1 MKKSITYFEKPGP
14 QNTDAVIA
22 AVKERISEGD
32 VRGVVVASE
41 SGRTALALAE
51 ALKDSDAYVICVAPY
66 PSYQHVLKRG
76 WPPIRE
82 EIRRKLE
89 SLGGK
94 VLDQTPWIFGCTF
107 DTAFLQDSAPATIIH
122 KFLSRAFGF
131 GVKTC
136 IEVALIAVEA
146 GALEW
151 NKNAIAVA
159 GTGWLGGGADAA
171 IVVRPSAVY
180 GGAFLKNEGGLE
192 VREIVAMPRVKFSGE
207 LIARM
212 KKAGKDEPI

>member
-14 QNTDAVIA
+14 QNTGAVIA
-22 AVKERISEGD
+22 AVKKRILEGD
-32 VRGVVVASE
+32 VQSVVVASE
-41 SGRTALALAE
+41 SGKTALAVAE
-51 ALKDSDAYVICVAPY
+51 ALKDTGVHVICVAPY
-66 PSYQHVLKRG
+66 AGYQHVLKRR
-76 WPPIRE
+76 WPPMRE
-82 EIRRKLE
+82 EIRRKLD
-89 SLGGK
+89 SLGVK

-107 DTAFLQDSAPATIIH
+107 DTAFLKDSAPAIIIH

-136 IEVALIAVEA
+136 IEVALIAGEA

-151 NKNAIAVA
+151 DKDAIAVA

-171 IVVRPSAVY
+171 IVVRPSPVY
-180 GGAFLKNEGGLE
+180 GGAFLKNERGAE
-192 VREIVAMPRVKFSGE
+192 VREIIAMPRVKFSEE